1 MQHMRDKEFD
11 QLFKDRFEDAEVQP
25 SADIWGN
32 IAEKLEPQRRRRL
45 SVYWWSAAAVI
56 LVTVGIG
63 LLKPKTGEKIRL
75 QSKGEIAGAEVI
87 LKDTVSLPADQAL
100 ISSVAAEDQDTMNVS
115 TPLVIAPRYDA
126 AEEKNNLFAVQPNP
140 VDSRPDTK
148 KPEPVAIGNAEQ
160 KDKTMVADEVM
171 IARADLPVNNDTE
184 MATEASSQEH
194 KGIRNVGDL
203 VNFVVNKVDKRE
215 NKIVQFD
222 TDDDN
227 SSLISLNLGIIKFS
241 KRSNK

>member
-1 MQHMRDKEFD
+1 MRDKEFD

-25 SADIWGN
+25 SADIWGS

-45 SVYWWSAAAVI
+45 PVYWWSAAAVI

-148 KPEPVAIGNAEQ
+148 KPEPVALGNAEQ
-160 KDKTMVADEVM
+160 KDKTIVADEVM

-184 MATEASSQEH
+184 MATEASFQEH

>member
-1 MQHMRDKEFD
+1 MQDKEFD
-11 QLFKDRFEDAEVQP
+11 KLFKDRFEDAEVQP
-25 SADIWGN
+25 SANFWEN
-32 IAEKLEPQRRRRL
+32 IAQELEPQRKRRL
-45 SVYWWSAAAVI
+45 PVYWWSAAAVI
-56 LVTVGIG
+56 LVTVGVG
-63 LLKPKTGEKIRL
+63 LLSRKTGEKIRL

-87 LKDTVSLPADQAL
+87 LKDTVSFPADQAL
-100 ISSVAAEDQDTMNVS
+100 ISSVTAEDQDTMNVS
-115 TPLVIAPRYDA
+115 TPLVIAPRYDV
-126 AEEKNNLFAVQPNP
+126 AEEKNSLFAVQPNP

-160 KDKTMVADEVM
+160 KDKTVVADEVM

-184 MATEASSQEH
+184 MTTEVSSQEH

-227 SSLISLNLGIIKFS
+227 SSLVSLNLGIIKFS

>member
-1 MQHMRDKEFD
+1 MQDKEFD

-25 SADIWGN
+25 SASLWGN
-32 IAEKLEPQRRRRL
+32 IVQELEPQRKRRL
-45 SVYWWSAAAVI
+45 PAYWWSAAAVI
-56 LVTVGIG
+56 LVTVGVG
-63 LLKPKTGEKIRL
+63 LLRPKTEEKIRL
-75 QSKGEIAGAEVI
+75 QSKGEIAGTEVL
-87 LKDTVSLPADQAL
+87 LKDTVSFPAEQAL
-100 ISSVAAEDQDTMNVS
+100 ISSVAADDQDTMNVS

-140 VDSRPDTK
+140 LDSRPDTK
-148 KPEPVAIGNAEQ
+148 KPEAVAIGNAEQ
-160 KDKTMVADEVM
+160 KDKTVVADEVM
-171 IARADLPVNNDTE
+171 IARADLPADNDTE

-227 SSLISLNLGIIKFS
+227 SSLVSLNLGIIKFS

>member
-1 MQHMRDKEFD
+1 MQHMQDKEFD
-11 QLFKDRFEDAEVQP
+11 RLFKERFEDAEVQP
-25 SADIWGN
+25 SANLWGN
-32 IAEKLEPQRRRRL
+32 IAEELEPQRRRRL
-45 SVYWWSAAAVI
+45 PVYWWSAAAVI

-63 LLKPKTGEKIRL
+63 LLRPKTGEKIRL
-75 QSKGEIAGAEVI
+75 QSKGEIAGAEVL
-87 LKDTVSLPADQAL
+87 LKDTLSFPAGQAL

-160 KDKTMVADEVM
+160 KDKTVVADEVM
-171 IARADLPVNNDTE
+171 IARADLAVNNDTE
-184 MATEASSQEH
+184 MATEVSSQEH

-227 SSLISLNLGIIKFS
+227 SSLVSLNLGIIKFS

>member
-1 MQHMRDKEFD
+1 MQDKEFD
-11 QLFKDRFEDAEVQP
+11 QLFKDRFENAEVQP
-25 SADIWGN
+25 SVNLWGN
-32 IAEKLEPQRRRRL
+32 IEEQLQPKRKRTLP
-45 SVYWWSAAAVI
+45 VYWWSAAAVV

-63 LLKPKTGEKIRL
+63 LLRPEKEKIRL
-75 QSKGEIAGAEVI
+75 QAKSEVTSTEVGLNDNVIPEGPVLTSNTAAG
-87 LKDTVSLPADQAL
+87 
-100 ISSVAAEDQDTMNVS
+100 DQDTMNVS

-126 AEEKNNLFAVQPNP
+126 AEEKNSVFALQPNAG
-140 VDSRPDTK
+140 DTRPDIK
-148 KPEPVAIGNAEQ
+148 KTEVLTAENVEP
-160 KDKTMVADEVM
+160 KDKTAAVNEVM
-171 IARADLPVNNDTE
+171 IANADLPADNSTE
-184 MATEASSQEH
+184 VITEASAPEH

-227 SSLISLNLGIIKFS
+227 SSLVSLNLGIIRFH

>member
-1 MQHMRDKEFD
+1 MRDKEFD

-45 SVYWWSAAAVI
+45 PVYWWSAAAVI

-126 AEEKNNLFAVQPNP
+126 ADEKNNLFAVQPNP